1 MKRLGALAERDFRN
15 LYFARGFSLI
25 GDGIVPVALAFGVLE
40 TENSATALGAVLAA
54 RSLTLVTFLLIG
66 GVIADRLP
74 RRSLLIGSDLLR
86 MAAQAATAAILISRT
101 AKVWEIAALAVV
113 YGFGNAF
120 FLPTSTG
127 IIPQTVSPGRLQQA
141 NALIS
146 LTQNSCTIA
155 GPVLAS
161 LIIVTAGAGW
171 AFAIDAVTFGISAF
185 FIARLPS
192 VRQTAQPGGR
202 FFGELREGWRAFRS
216 RRWLLLDGTFS
227 ALGGFAVIAPF
238 LTLGPVVAKNQLN
251 GSVSWAA
258 IVAAF
263 GAGSVLGGI
272 GLLRAVPAR
281 PLLAAMIP
289 PVLLA
294 LPTGLLAIPAPTAAI
309 AAGAFAGGFGLAIFN
324 TLFETTVQ
332 QNIPPSL
339 LSRVAAIDWMLS
351 ASLLPLGQALAGPVS
366 AVVGIRAIFVFSA
379 AWIVVSTVAI
389 LSVRDIREFRGAVT
403 VSGDTKADAPLD
415 VTSGPDSS

>member
-1 MKRLGALAERDFRN
+1 
-15 LYFARGFSLI
+15 
-25 GDGIVPVALAFGVLE
+25 
-40 TENSATALGAVLAA
+40 
-54 RSLTLVTFLLIG
+54 LLIG
-66 GVIADRLP
+66 CVIADRLP
-74 RRSLLIGSDLLR
+74 RRSLMIGSDVLR
-86 MAAQAATAAILISRT
+86 LIAQAATAAILISRT

-127 IIPQTVSPGRLQQA
+127 IIPQTVSPERL
-141 NALIS
+141 
-146 LTQNSCTIA
+146 
-155 GPVLAS
+155 
-161 LIIVTAGAGW
+161 
-171 AFAIDAVTFGISAF
+171 
-185 FIARLPS
+185 
-192 VRQTAQPGGR
+192 
-202 FFGELREGWRAFRS
+202 GWRAFRS

-238 LTLGPVVAKNQLN
+238 LTLGPVVAKDHLS

-263 GAGSVLGGI
+263 GAGSVLGGL
-272 GLLRAVPAR
+272 GLLRSAPSR

-294 LPTGLLAIPAPTAAI
+294 LLAIPAPTAVI
-309 AAGAFAGGFGLAIFN
+309 AVGAFAGGFGLAIFN

-351 ASLLPLGQALAGPVS
+351 ASLLPLGQALAGPVP
-366 AVVGIRAIFVFSA
+366 AIVGIRAIFVFSA
-379 AWIVVSTVAI
+379 TWIVVSTVAI
-389 LSVRDIREFRGAVT
+389 LAVPDIREFRNATAV
-403 VSGDTKADAPLD
+403 SRDAGESAPQD
-415 VTSGPDSS
+415 VRSGPDSS

>member
-1 MKRLGALAERDFRN
+1 M
-15 LYFARGFSLI
+15 
-25 GDGIVPVALAFGVLE
+25 
-40 TENSATALGAVLAA
+40 
-54 RSLTLVTFLLIG
+54 
-66 GVIADRLP
+66 
-74 RRSLLIGSDLLR
+74 IGSDVLR
-86 MAAQAATAAILISRT
+86 LIAQAATAAILISRT

-127 IIPQTVSPGRLQQA
+127 IIPQTVSPERL
-141 NALIS
+141 
-146 LTQNSCTIA
+146 
-155 GPVLAS
+155 
-161 LIIVTAGAGW
+161 
-171 AFAIDAVTFGISAF
+171 
-185 FIARLPS
+185 
-192 VRQTAQPGGR
+192 
-202 FFGELREGWRAFRS
+202 GWRAFRS

-238 LTLGPVVAKNQLN
+238 LTLGPVVAKDHLS

-263 GAGSVLGGI
+263 GAGSVLGGL
-272 GLLRAVPAR
+272 GLLRSAPSR

-294 LPTGLLAIPAPTAAI
+294 LPTGLLAIPAPTAVI
-309 AAGAFAGGFGLAIFN
+309 AVGAFAGGFGLAIFN

-366 AVVGIRAIFVFSA
+366 AIVGIRAIFVFSA

-389 LSVRDIREFRGAVT
+389 LAVPDIREFRNATAV
-403 VSGDTKADAPLD
+403 SRDAGESAPQD
-415 VTSGPDSS
+415 VRSGPDSS